1 MSESILVSRAGIF
14 PCPSCRQMI
23 YSDVKRCRFCSL
35 ALDGRVAAQGADL
48 QKRVN
53 TACNQAKMLRYVAG
67 AMWTFFLLAL
77 IPFLMPLVWAS
88 YVMFFVVPV
97 WLVYWKVK
105 FGTLQTDDKDYV
117 RATRDCRIAF
127 LIWSPAMAFEVV
139 SLAIGLF
146 VR

>member
-23 YSDVKRCRFCSL
+23 YSDAKRCRFCSVS
-35 ALDGRVAAQGADL
+35 LDGRVAAHGADV

-53 TACNQAKMLRYVAG
+53 TACNQAKMLRYIAG

-77 IPFLMPLVWAS
+77 IPFLMSLVWAS
-88 YVMFFVVPV
+88 NVMFFVVPV
-97 WLVYWKVK
+97 WLVYWKVR
-105 FGTLQTDDKDYV
+105 FGKLQTDDKDYV
-117 RATRDCRIAF
+117 RAKRDCLIAF

-139 SLAIGLF
+139 SLALGLF